1 MRHYRGPYLPGRP
14 AFLLTAELPYDDLVR
29 SPEKFAGSPA

>member
-1 MRHYRGPYLPGRP
+1 MRHYCGPHLPARP
-14 AFLLTAELPYDDLVR
+14 AFLLTAELPYDDLAR